1 MRGLQ
6 IDVLSMLLTL
16 ALLLL
21 IFSPL
26 IFSRRQKE
34 SRIEFC
40 WKHVLKSKWF
50 RIPFIFLLLLTD
62 FSTLTLGYIFIMM
75 VSALMVSFLLSFIVH
90 LFRTKRFTE

>member
-1 MRGLQ
+1 MRGWQ

-26 IFSRRQKE
+26 IFSRRQVE
-34 SRIEFC
+34 SKIEFG

-50 RIPFIFLLLLTD
+50 GIPFIFLLLLTD
-62 FSTLTLGYIFIMM
+62 FSTLTLGYILIVM

-90 LFRTKRFTE
+90 LFRTKRFIE